1 MKEMIGKDLTFAIVG
16 GARTR
21 EEGMWWKRSEDSSYR
36 GSLDGFS
43 GSQLTDLQMPT
54 QTRSAQTSTAPKAK
68 QLHC

>member
-1 MKEMIGKDLTFAIVG
+1 MKVIIGKDLTFTVIG
-16 GARTR
+16 GARSR
-21 EEGMWWKRSEDSSYR
+21 KEGMWWNRSEDRGYK

-54 QTRSAQTSTAPKAK
+54 QTRSAQTSTAPEAK

>member
-1 MKEMIGKDLTFAIVG
+1 MKEMIGKDLTFAVVG

-54 QTRSAQTSTAPKAK
+54 QTRSAQTSTAPEAK